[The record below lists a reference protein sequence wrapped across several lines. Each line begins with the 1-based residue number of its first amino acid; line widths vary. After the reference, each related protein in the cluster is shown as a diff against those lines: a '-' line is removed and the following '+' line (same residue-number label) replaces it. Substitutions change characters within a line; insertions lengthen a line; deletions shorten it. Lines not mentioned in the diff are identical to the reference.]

1 MVLTEFDE
9 KVFAEDMREEGRIE
23 GRIEGLAEGHIEEKI
38 TNIRKLM
45 NNLCLTAEK
54 AMEAL
59 DVPKEEYDKF
69 KAML

>member
-9 KVFAEDMREEGRIE
+9 KVFADDMREEGRIE
-23 GRIEGLAEGHIEEKI
+23 GRIEGRTEEKLE
-38 TNIRKLM
+38 NIKKLM
-45 NNLCLTAEK
+45 NNLNLTVEQ

-59 DVPKEEYDKF
+59 DVPKADYDKF

>member
-9 KVFAEDMREEGRIE
+9 KVFVDDTREEART
-23 GRIEGLAEGHIEEKI
+23 EEKLE
-38 TNIRKLM
+38 NIKKLM
-45 NNLCLTAEK
+45 NNLNLTVEQ

-59 DVPKEEYDKF
+59 DVPKADYDKF

>member
-9 KVFAEDMREEGRIE
+9 KVFADDMREEGRIE
-23 GRIEGLAEGHIEEKI
+23 EKLE
-38 TNIRKLM
+38 NIKKLM
-45 NNLCLTAEK
+45 NNLNLTVEQ

-59 DVPKEEYDKF
+59 DVPKADYDKF

>member
-9 KVFAEDMREEGRIE
+9 KVFADDMREEGRIE
-23 GRIEGLAEGHIEEKI
+23 GRTEEKLE
-38 TNIRKLM
+38 NIKKLM
-45 NNLCLTAEK
+45 NNLNLTVEQ

-59 DVPKEEYDKF
+59 DVPREDYDKF

>member
-9 KVFAEDMREEGRIE
+9 KVFADDMREEGRIE
-23 GRIEGLAEGHIEEKI
+23 GRTEEKLE
-38 TNIRKLM
+38 NIKKLM
-45 NNLCLTAEK
+45 NNLNLTVEQ

-59 DVPKEEYDKF
+59 DVPKADYDKF